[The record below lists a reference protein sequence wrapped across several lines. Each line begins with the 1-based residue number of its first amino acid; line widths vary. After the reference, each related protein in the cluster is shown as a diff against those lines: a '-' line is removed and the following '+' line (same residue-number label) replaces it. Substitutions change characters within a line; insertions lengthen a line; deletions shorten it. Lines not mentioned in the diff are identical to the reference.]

1 MHPNLVEAVLL
12 RVGLDEEERHGER
25 DRLWRV
31 EISRKPE
38 RERVEGGRRAGQP
51 PTIRAICPAERHF
64 CVSACESFSHV
75 CFYLF
80 PKSAAKAH
88 CATEPKEEA
97 FPGTL
102 PDKLEL
108 VV

>member
-1 MHPNLVEAVLL
+1 MRESDMG
-12 RVGLDEEERHGER
+12 RKGEG
-25 DRLWRV
+25 DRLRRV

-51 PTIRAICPAERHF
+51 PTIRAICPAEGRF
-64 CVSACESFSHV
+64 CVSARESFAHV
-75 CFYLF
+75 CFYFF
-80 PKSAAKAH
+80 PKTAAKAH
-88 CATEPKEEA
+88 WGAEPKEEV